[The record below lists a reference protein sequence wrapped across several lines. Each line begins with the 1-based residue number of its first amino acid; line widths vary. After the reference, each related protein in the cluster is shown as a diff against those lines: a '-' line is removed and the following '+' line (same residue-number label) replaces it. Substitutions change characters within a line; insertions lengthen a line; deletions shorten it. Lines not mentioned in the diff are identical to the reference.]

1 MKILVFLEI
10 NVTAPCHL
18 IYLCRVIVL
27 LQPTI
32 RWKFELVYRYLYRS
46 YTVCSLR
53 NHAFPRFVFTI
64 FSQYLKGRACDLEI
78 KRKWNSS
85 RKAAKSI
92 SLIIGTFKV
101 AKFNTWPV
109 VLLREKLIYV
119 NETLVYSGIRNLRR
133 FIWISSTT
141 NNCLIRI

>member
-10 NVTAPCHL
+10 NVTAPCRL

-64 FSQYLKGRACDLEI
+64 FSQYLKEPSLWPWDKKE
-78 KRKWNSS
+78 WNSLN
-85 RKAAKSI
+85 KAAKSI
-92 SLIIGTFKV
+92 SLITGTFKV

-119 NETLVYSGIRNLRR
+119 NETSVYSGIRNLRR
-133 FIWISSTT
+133 FI
-141 NNCLIRI
+141 